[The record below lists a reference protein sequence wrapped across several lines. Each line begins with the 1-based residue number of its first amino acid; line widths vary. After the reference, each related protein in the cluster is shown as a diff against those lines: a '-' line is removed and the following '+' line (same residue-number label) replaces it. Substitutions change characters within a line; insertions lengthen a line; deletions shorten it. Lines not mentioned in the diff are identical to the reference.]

1 MAKSNK
7 RPIAVLHIAM
17 LKVLAIFIA
26 KMRTISLNMA
36 NHVALF
42 PTPAPSLATFNT
54 NIDALEAAEA
64 VASTHVTGSAAL
76 RDQAYDLV
84 LDNVHS
90 LQAYVQVLADA
101 AADVDDAIALILNS
115 GFDLK
120 SQGTFVKPEFEVVN
134 SEISGA
140 VELVAK
146 SSGSHSAN
154 EWRRSTDGINW
165 TMLPSTI
172 KAKTT
177 ESGLTPGATVYFQH
191 RPVLSDGVG
200 NWSQVVS
207 IIVT

>member
-7 RPIAVLHIAM
+7 RPIAVLHIAL

-36 NHVALF
+36 NNVALYPS
-42 PTPAPSLATFNT
+42 PTPSLATFDA
-54 NIDALEAAEA
+54 NIDALEVAEA
-64 VASTHVTGSAAL
+64 KASTHVTGSAAL

-84 LDNVHS
+84 LDNVHG
-90 LQAYVQVLADA
+90 LENYVQDLADN

-120 SQGTFVKPEFEVVN
+120 SQGAFVKPDFEVIN
-134 SEISGA
+134 TKISGV

-146 SSGSHSAN
+146 ASGPRTAN
-154 EWRRSTDGINW
+154 EWRMSTDGINW
-165 TMLPSTI
+165 TMLPSSI

-191 RPVLSDGVG
+191 RPVLKDGVG

-207 IIVT
+207 IVVT